1 MKRTPRRLAWLAVL
15 ALGLSSGAVAS
26 AGDPAT
32 RPLALEPLPVGAI
45 RPTGWLKVQLETQ
58 AKGLGGSLDEYWPD
72 IKDSAWIGGQAEGWE
87 RVPYWLDGIVPLA
100 YLLDDDSLKAKAKRY
115 VDYILDHQQPDG
127 WLGPVGDG
135 QGHAPYD
142 VWPLF
147 PLYKAL
153 IQYEQATGDPR
164 VIPALV
170 KCAGRIDRVLDEK
183 PLYEWAKVRAADY
196 ALALL
201 TLHDRTKEPTLV
213 ASARKAMGQAH
224 DWRAQF
230 EDYRLTDRQT
240 SGFGMLS
247 HGVNTAMGWKFGPVR
262 SRLSGDAGDRDA
274 IFNMLDVLDRFHG
287 QATGIF
293 TCDEHV
299 AGRSPSQGTELCT
312 VVEAMYSLEAAIA
325 ILGDAR
331 LGDRLER
338 IAYNALPA
346 TFKKDM
352 TAHQYDQQANQ
363 VICAREGEHPFA
375 TNGPESNL
383 FGLEPNFGCCAANFH
398 QGWPK
403 LATHLWMKTPS
414 GGLAVAAYAPCV
426 VTTEI
431 QGKPVRL
438 EVKTDYP
445 FDDAI
450 EIQVTVQEPTRF
462 PLELRVPSWTRTPLV
477 AASDAP
483 FTLGPPRLRTGDAEG
498 VARDDRQ
505 ACYRALDAE
514 WSGTKSIR
522 LELPAEAEAYR
533 GFNGS
538 TAILRGPLVFS
549 MPIEAEWRK
558 LKDGPRFADWEV
570 FPKAPWNY
578 ALDLSPGSIGD
589 FVTFRRVQPAAGSP
603 AFSAE
608 GTRVVAEVRGR
619 RLEGWGLEG
628 SAAAPPPRSPVDSE
642 FPAETL
648 RLAPYGCTDLRVTEF
663 PTLRD

>member
-1 MKRTPRRLAWLAVL
+1 MKCPGIRYVGVVALVFGFASMGLADEPTL
-15 ALGLSSGAVAS
+15 
-26 AGDPAT
+26 
-32 RPLALEPLPVGAI
+32 RPNALEPLPLGAI
-45 RPTGWLKVQLETQ
+45 KPSGWLKVQLEAQ

-72 IKDSAWIGGQAEGWE
+72 IKDSAWIGGKAEGWE
-87 RVPYWLDGIVPLA
+87 RVPYWLDGVVPLA
-100 YLLDDDSLKAKAKRY
+100 YLLDDPALKAKAKRY

-127 WLGPVGDG
+127 WLGPIGDS
-135 QGHAPYD
+135 QKHAAYD

-147 PLYKAL
+147 PLYKAFL
-153 IQYEQATGDPR
+153 QYEQAAGDPR

-170 KCAGRIDRVLDEK
+170 RCSKKIDRVLDEK
-183 PLYEWAKVRAADY
+183 PLYQWARVRAADY
-196 ALALL
+196 ALALFAL
-201 TLHDRTKEPTLV
+201 YDRTRDPALID
-213 ASARKAMGQAH
+213 AARKAMGQAH

-230 EDYRLTDRQT
+230 EDYRLTERMT

-274 IFNMLDVLDRFHG
+274 VISMLNVLDRRHG

-363 VICAREGEHPFA
+363 VLCVREGEHPFA
-375 TNGPESNL
+375 TNGPDSNL
-383 FGLEPNFGCCAANFH
+383 FGLEPNFGCCTANFH

-403 LATHLWMKTPS
+403 LAANLWMKTS
-414 GGLAVAAYAPCV
+414 RGGLAVAAYAPCV
-426 VTTEI
+426 VETRI

-438 EVKTDYP
+438 EVKTEYP
-445 FDDAI
+445 FREAV
-450 EIQVTVQEPTRF
+450 EIMVTVAEPMRF
-462 PLELRVPSWTRTPLV
+462 PLELRVPEWSRTPSIT
-477 AASDAP
+477 ASDVP
-483 FTLGPPRLRTGDAEG
+483 FSLGGRRLRVDDAAG
-498 VARDDRQ
+498 VARGHRT
-505 ACYRALDAE
+505 ASYRAFDAE

-522 LELPAEAEAYR
+522 LELPAVVQAYR
-533 GFNGS
+533 GPNGS
-538 TAILRGPLVFS
+538 TAVVRGPLVFAL
-549 MPIEAEWRK
+549 PVAAKWKNIK
-558 LKDGPRFADWEV
+558 NGPRFADWEV
-570 FPKAPWNY
+570 RPAGPWNY
-578 ALDLSPGSIGD
+578 ALELIPDRIED
-589 FVTFRRVQPAAGSP
+589 FVTFREVGPTAGAP

-608 GTRVVAEVRGR
+608 GVRVAAEVRGR
-619 RLEGWGLEG
+619 RLEGWGIERG
-628 SAAAPPPRSPVDSE
+628 AAAPPPASPVKSDAPLE
-642 FPAETL
+642 AL
-648 RLAPYGCTDLRVTEF
+648 RLVPYGCTDLRVTEF
-663 PTLRD
+663 PTLLD

>member
-1 MKRTPRRLAWLAVL
+1 MKCDRSRILWLIP
-15 ALGLSSGAVAS
+15 LGLGLLSCAAVA
-26 AGDPAT
+26 DEPAV

-72 IKDSAWIGGQAEGWE
+72 IKDSAWIGGKAEGWE

-100 YLLDDDSLKAKAKRY
+100 YLLDDAALKARAKRY

-127 WLGPVGDG
+127 WLGPVGDA
-135 QGHAPYD
+135 QNHAPYD
-142 VWPLF
+142 AWPLF

-164 VIPALV
+164 VVPALA

-196 ALALL
+196 ASALL
-201 TLHDRTKEPTLV
+201 TLFDRTKDPALV
-213 ASARKAMGQAH
+213 AAARKAMGQAH

-230 EDYRLTDRQT
+230 EDYRLTDRLT

-274 IFNMLDVLDRFHG
+274 IFNMLAVLDRFHG
-287 QATGIF
+287 QASGMF

-312 VVEAMYSLEAAIA
+312 VVEAMYSLEASIA

-338 IAYNALPA
+338 VAYNALPA

-363 VICAREGEHPFA
+363 VICTREGEHVYA
-375 TNGPESNL
+375 TNGPDSNL
-383 FGLEPNFGCCAANFH
+383 FGLEPNFGCCTANFH

-403 LATHLWMKTPS
+403 LATHLWMKTPA

-426 VTTEI
+426 VTAEI

-438 EVKTDYP
+438 EVKTEYP
-445 FDDAI
+445 FRDAVEI
-450 EIQVTVQEPTRF
+450 EVTVPEPMRF
-462 PLELRVPSWTRTPLV
+462 PLELRVPEWTRTPLV
-477 AASDAP
+477 SASGVP
-483 FTLGPPRLRTGDAEG
+483 FALGPRKLRTGDAAD
-498 VARDDRQ
+498 VPRDEWA
-505 ACYRALDAE
+505 ACYRTLDAE

-522 LELPAEAEAYR
+522 LELPAAAEAYR

-538 TAILRGPLVFS
+538 TAILRGPLAFALPVA
-549 MPIEAEWRK
+549 AEWK
-558 LKDGPRFADWEV
+558 KIKDGPRFADWEV
-570 FPKAPWNY
+570 VPKSAWNY
-578 ALDLSPGSIGD
+578 ALDLSPGRVEGS
-589 FVTFRRVQPAAGSP
+589 VTFRDVQPEAGAP

-608 GTRVVAEVRGR
+608 GVRVVAEVRGR
-619 RLEGWGLEG
+619 RLEGRGIERG
-628 SAAAPPPRSPVDSE
+628 AAAPPPTSPVASAA
-642 FPAETL
+642 PAETL
-648 RLAPYGCTDLRVTEF
+648 RLIPYGCTDLRVTEF